1 MDMPKTV
8 LNENISEFRCPLYV
22 CIGDSHYWFEV
33 TLAAVYQRMWGFT
46 YNDVL
51 SLKCPRPQ
59 HNSDLLRWRISVSGY
74 CHTVI
79 VFLAHWFLW
88 HLGQYQGLCS
98 SKSSLKLVIRWNI
111 EKHLWKR
118 FNFERVKLNQGVK
131 KQNFLFATFVFII
144 LRLRMT
150 ALVGFYLFNSYK
162 CFTINRQTC
171 SMYLAN
177 KTIDHVSVTS

>member
-1 MDMPKTV
+1 M
-8 LNENISEFRCPLYV
+8 S
-22 CIGDSHYWFEV
+22 
-33 TLAAVYQRMWGFT
+33 GFT
-46 YNDVL
+46 YMYNDVL
-51 SLKCPRPQ
+51 TLKCPRPQ

-98 SKSSLKLVIRWNI
+98 SKSSLKLVIRCNI

-118 FNFERVKLNQGVK
+118 LISECVKLNQGVK
-131 KQNFLFATFVFII
+131 KQNFIFATFVFII

-162 CFTINRQTC
+162 CFTIKRQTC

-177 KTIDHVSVTS
+177 KTRDTVSVTS

>member
-22 CIGDSHYWFEV
+22 CIGDSPINWFEV

-51 SLKCPRPQ
+51 TLKCPRPQ

-98 SKSSLKLVIRWNI
+98 SKSSLKLVIRCNI

-118 FNFERVKLNQGVK
+118 FISELVKLNQGVK
-131 KQNFLFATFVFII
+131 KQNFIFVFII
-144 LRLRMT
+144 FRLRMT

-162 CFTINRQTC
+162 CFTFNRQTC

-177 KTIDHVSVTS
+177 KTIDPVSVTS

>member
-22 CIGDSHYWFEV
+22 CIGDSPYWFEV

-46 YNDVL
+46 YNDIL
-51 SLKCPRPQ
+51 TLKFPRPKL
-59 HNSDLLRWRISVSGY
+59 NSDLLRWRISVSGY

-111 EKHLWKR
+111 EKHLWK
-118 FNFERVKLNQGVK
+118 FISNRVKLNQGVK
-131 KQNFLFATFVFII
+131 KQNFIFATFVFII

-150 ALVGFYLFNSYK
+150 ALVGFFSIHTNVLLS
-162 CFTINRQTC
+162 
-171 SMYLAN
+171 
-177 KTIDHVSVTS
+177 IDKHVLCI

>member
-1 MDMPKTV
+1 MKIYQSFDA
-8 LNENISEFRCPLYV
+8 
-22 CIGDSHYWFEV
+22 HYMFALVTATIDLKSLLQQFTKECEV
-33 TLAAVYQRMWGFT
+33 FT
-46 YNDVL
+46 YHDL
-51 SLKCPRPQ
+51 LTLKCPRPQ

-98 SKSSLKLVIRWNI
+98 SKSSLKLVIRCNI

-118 FNFERVKLNQGVK
+118 FISEHVKLNQGVK
-131 KQNFLFATFVFII
+131 KQNLIFATFVFII

-150 ALVGFYLFNSYK
+150 ALVGFFSIHTNVLLS
-162 CFTINRQTC
+162 
-171 SMYLAN
+171 
-177 KTIDHVSVTS
+177 IDKHVLCI